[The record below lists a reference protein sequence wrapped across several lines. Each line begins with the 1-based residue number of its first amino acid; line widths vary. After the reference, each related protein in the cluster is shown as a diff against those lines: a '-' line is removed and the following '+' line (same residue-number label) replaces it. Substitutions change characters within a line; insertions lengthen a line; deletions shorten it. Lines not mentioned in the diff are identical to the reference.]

1 MTGSSATC
9 AALRR
14 LMTLAF
20 LVSTHA
26 FTPALS
32 FRLPALHSCA
42 GRALAALPVDC
53 GAAGR
58 LRSSRAALRMS
69 ELKVDTYQPSVTPRK
84 AVPSLE
90 DRIAQLHE
98 LYEQT
103 GQAMPSEKADPSLA
117 RWASRQRMLRRQG
130 TLADA
135 VIDELDAV
143 HFVWDPLQA
152 AWDARLEELER
163 HLEQHGHCN
172 VPSSGGAGPL
182 GDWVARQRRLHRQ
195 GELRPERVEAL
206 VALGFEFDPAA
217 ARWER
222 SFAAYAAASQR
233 QDAGGGGSGA
243 AVPTALVRWASRQRA
258 QHAQGRLAPER
269 VEALNQL
276 EGWAWAPRQ
285 LARGPA
291 TLRRLGR
298 RLSRVLPEVGEGVAA
313 ERSGGGNGGG
323 GGSGSGASG
332 GEEEEEEA
340 EEEGAGVE
348 AAPGSEGDRLGA
360 GTGGAWAAANQWA
373 SLTGVSYARCE
384 SAGRALVVS
393 VGARRQSGAAA
404 ELEDAREALRSLGY
418 TVVTVQNPSAS
429 ELAAA
434 LKVHASQPEW
444 GRHASSVV
452 ALMGHGHSAHLECQ
466 DGRTVSLRGL
476 FGLLAPA
483 AAPALRGKPKVW
495 LVQACRS
502 GERPVL
508 SVEAAR
514 GGGGS
519 SSSSSSGG
527 GGGSAS
533 ATGAEGQDD
542 AGSSSRGD
550 DEEEEDGESH
560 VERELLYS
568 CGDSGDVGDGL
579 GDGGIGGDDDT
590 ASGIAA
596 FASLDAAV
604 AAAPPRLSEEH
615 DFLWAYATTP
625 GTPAYRGALFAA
637 LREVAAERGCGCSW
651 LELLQ
656 HTNQRL
662 CAWSAARPDGLQL
675 PSMEISS
682 TCRGAAFGPADLVA
696 GAATDGMEGAAPP
709 ADDEEAGRVMRA
721 R

>member
-1 MTGSSATC
+1 ML
-9 AALRR
+9 AL
-14 LMTLAF
+14 
-20 LVSTHA
+20 LVTANA
-26 FTPALS
+26 FTPALA
-32 FRLPALHSCA
+32 FRLPALRSCA
-42 GRALAALPVDC
+42 GRPLTALPVDC
-53 GAAGR
+53 AA
-58 LRSSRAALRMS
+58 RAALLRMS
-69 ELKVDTYQPSVTPRK
+69 ELKVDKYEPSVTPRK
-84 AVPSLE
+84 AVPSFE
-90 DRIAQLHE
+90 DRLAQLHE
-98 LYEQT
+98 LYKET
-103 GQAMPSEKADPSLA
+103 GQAMPSEKVDPSLA

-130 TLADA
+130 TLPDD
-135 VIDELDAV
+135 VIEELDAV

-163 HLEQHGHCN
+163 HLEEHGHCN
-172 VPSSGGAGPL
+172 VPSSGPL
-182 GDWVARQRRLHRQ
+182 GDWVARQRKLHRQ
-195 GELRPERVEAL
+195 GELRPERHEAL
-206 VALGFEFDPAA
+206 VALGFEFDPMA

-222 SFAAYAAASQR
+222 SFASYAAALQR
-233 QDAGGGGSGA
+233 QDARA
-243 AVPTALVRWASRQRA
+243 IPTTLARWASRQRS

-276 EGWAWAPRQ
+276 EGWAWAPRE
-285 LARGPA
+285 LSRGPA
-291 TLRRLGR
+291 ALRRLGK
-298 RLSRVLPEVGEGVAA
+298 RLSRVLPEVGEGVA
-313 ERSGGGNGGG
+313 SGR
-323 GGSGSGASG
+323 GGSC
-332 GEEEEEEA
+332 EEEEEEDFEDE
-340 EEEGAGVE
+340 EEEGAETE
-348 AAPGSEGDRLGA
+348 AQGGSEGGVEGGRLGA
-360 GTGGAWAAANQWA
+360 GTGGAWAAANQFA

-393 VGARRQSGAAA
+393 VSARRQSGAAA

-508 SVEAAR
+508 EGEAR
-514 GGGGS
+514 QGGAGGA
-519 SSSSSSGG
+519 GG
-527 GGGSAS
+527 GGGGAGGGRV
-533 ATGAEGQDD
+533 GAEGHDD
-542 AGSSSRGD
+542 AGSRGD
-550 DEEEEDGESH
+550 GEDGERGGAEDGEPR

-568 CGDSGDVGDGL
+568 SPMGDC
-579 GDGGIGGDDDT
+579 GIGDGDDDDVV
-590 ASGIAA
+590 ASGIEA

-604 AAAPPRLSEEH
+604 SAAPPRLSEEH

-662 CAWSAARPDGLQL
+662 CAWSAARPDGMQL

-682 TCRGAAFGPADLVA
+682 TCRGAAFGPADLVV
-696 GAATDGMEGAAPP
+696 GAAKDEMEGGVSLTEEG
-709 ADDEEAGRVMRA
+709 EEAAGQVFRA